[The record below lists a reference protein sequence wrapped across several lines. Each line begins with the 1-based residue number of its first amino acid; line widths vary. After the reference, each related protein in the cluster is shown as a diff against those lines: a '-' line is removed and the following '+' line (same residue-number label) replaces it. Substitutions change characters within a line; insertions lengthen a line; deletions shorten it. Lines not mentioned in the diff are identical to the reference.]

1 MSAREWLQSR
11 RPQPPERLAR
21 RLEAAVN
28 PLSSGSAQSLS
39 ETLASAAAAIL
50 APLST
55 PDESEGSR
63 SREVAIDLLAAD
75 ALVTYAVEAATE
87 ECETFRRNVDEVI
100 ARLASLAPAGKI

>member
-1 MSAREWLQSR
+1 MSASEWLRSR
-11 RPQPPERLAR
+11 RPQPPQRLAE
-21 RLEAAVN
+21 RLEAAAN
-28 PLSSGSAQSLS
+28 PLPGDSAQSLS

-55 PDESEGSR
+55 PDEPEGSR

-87 ECETFRRNVDEVI
+87 ECETFRQNVDDVI